1 MGVIYPLIAIVAK
14 VNIALTKKTLHS
26 QASTVNRQQ
35 STVNKRI
42 TKVSNTSLN
51 QRELLSSSPQNTVDI
66 KQVAKILVR
75 QRLLIFSVS
84 CLVVSGA
91 SLLALTA
98 KPSYQSTM
106 ELAVSSN
113 EYDGM
118 HDSNQTSDLD
128 REITKRNF
136 SVIDYTAQLKLMQST
151 ALIQK
156 AVNLLRAEYPKITV
170 EYIKGKKGEI
180 APLVIVPVDEG
191 TKVNTTQNQV
201 FEISFQDSNPIKTQK
216 VLQALQKVYQNY
228 NVEQQKQR
236 LNHALAFVNDK
247 LPQIKKELS
256 EAEHKL
262 DQFRKKNNLVDPE
275 LQSKMALESLAD
287 VSKQLQTTRAQLKD
301 VQARYLNLQKKLAES
316 PKNAAISSRLNQS
329 NRYQALLN
337 EIQKTESALATERQR
352 YTDDTPIVQQLIQQ
366 RKSQVELLRQEA
378 GKNIGGKTTS
388 KNTSQPLMTQEQQE
402 ELEIKLA
409 QELIEVQTKAIGLD
423 ANEKSL
429 AESEN
434 KLRLDLS
441 RYSNLIA
448 EYNRLL
454 PEVTSK
460 RRTLEQLLE
469 TQQSLVVKVSQS
481 GFNWQILE
489 EAQAGI
495 YLGGGGILTLVMGMI
510 VAPLVGISAAL
521 IWELMN
527 DAIYAAHDLQQLT
540 NKRLLGKV
548 PKLKSR
554 RLPKKMPILAWNKLL
569 ILEPDLLES
578 IAGLQ
583 FDESFDMINQNIQ
596 IMQGS
601 KCKSLLLTSTIASE
615 GTSTIILGLAVS
627 AVKMHKRVLIIDA
640 NMRHPSLHK
649 TLGLSNDWGL
659 SLLLVDESNT
669 PIKEYIQPVHPSID
683 ILTSGPAPEDSVK
696 LLTSQRMKEVIDFCE
711 NNYDLVLIDAP
722 AVLSV
727 VDARI
732 LASLSEGIIMVG
744 RIGHV
749 TKNEV
754 IQAGDI
760 LSEMNLIGVV
770 ANCVNK

>member
-1 MGVIYPLIAIVAK
+1 M
-14 VNIALTKKTLHS
+14 
-26 QASTVNRQQ
+26 
-35 STVNKRI
+35 
-42 TKVSNTSLN
+42 SNTSFN
-51 QRELLSSSPQNTVDI
+51 QRELLSSLPQNTVDI

-75 QRLLIFSVS
+75 QRFLIFSVS

-91 SLLALTA
+91 SLLALIA
-98 KPSYQSTM
+98 KPSYQSSM
-106 ELAVSSN
+106 EVAVSSN
-113 EYDGM
+113 EYNQKNDP
-118 HDSNQTSDLD
+118 NQTPDFD
-128 REITKRNF
+128 REIIKGNF
-136 SVIDYTAQLKLMQST
+136 SIVDYTAQLKLMQST
-151 ALIQK
+151 AMIQK
-156 AVNLLRAEYPKITV
+156 AVKLLQAEYPKITV

-180 APLVIVPVDEG
+180 PPLVIVPVDGG
-191 TKVNTTQNQV
+191 TKVNTTANQV
-201 FEISFQDSNPIKTQK
+201 FEISFRDENPIKTQK

-236 LNHALAFVNDK
+236 LNNALVFVNEK

-256 EAEHKL
+256 ETEIKL

-275 LQSKMALESLAD
+275 LQSKMAVESLAD
-287 VSKQLQTTRAQLKD
+287 VTKQLQTTRAQLKD
-301 VQARYLNLQKKLAES
+301 VQARYINLQTRLAES
-316 PKNAAISSRLNQS
+316 PKNTAISSRLNQS
-329 NRYQALLN
+329 NRYQTLLN

-352 YTDDTPIVQQLIQQ
+352 YTDDTPIVQQLIEQ
-366 RKSQVELLRQEA
+366 RKSQVELLREEA
-378 GKNIGGKTTS
+378 AKNVGNKTNKSQKTP
-388 KNTSQPLMTQEQQE
+388 QPLMTQEQQE

-409 QELIEVQTKAIGLD
+409 QELIEVQTKAIGLT

-429 AESEN
+429 AESEK

-460 RRTLEQLLE
+460 RKTLEQLLE

-481 GFNWQILE
+481 GVNWQILE

-521 IWELMN
+521 IWELMS
-527 DAIYAAHDLQQLT
+527 DAIYAAQDLQEFT

-601 KCKSLLLTSTIASE
+601 KCKSLLLTSTIVGE
-615 GTSTIILGLAVS
+615 GTSTITLGLAVS

-659 SLLLVDESNT
+659 SLLLVDDSNT

-711 NNYDLVLIDAP
+711 SNYDLVLIDAP
-722 AVLSV
+722 AVLNV

-732 LASLSEGIIMVG
+732 LGSLSQGIIMVG

-754 IQAGDI
+754 IQASDI
-760 LSEMNLIGVV
+760 LSELNLVGVV
-770 ANCVNK
+770 ANCVDK